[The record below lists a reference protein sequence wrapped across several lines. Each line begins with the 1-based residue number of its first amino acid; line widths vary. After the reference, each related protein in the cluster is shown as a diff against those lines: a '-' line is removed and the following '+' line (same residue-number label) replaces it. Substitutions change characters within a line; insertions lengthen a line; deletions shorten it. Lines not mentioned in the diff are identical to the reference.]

1 MSMCPEFKDG
11 ICEIAGIEPEEIACV
26 EISACYR
33 NNMWEKCKAYMSQFF
48 LDCDEKL
55 EAVS

>member
-1 MSMCPEFKDG
+1 MCPEFKDG

-48 LDCDEKL
+48 LNCDEKL